1 MNHHQNELRC
11 GAKCLRMSTGETALM
26 LAKDEETKVPSS
38 VGNLLGVF
46 WGPSDNYLTNSLRT
60 GNGDRNS

>member
-46 WGPSDNYLTNSLRT
+46 WEWTL
-60 GNGDRNS
+60 